1 MTHQNIL
8 NKPWFYFVLSLI
20 HQGLVFAPG
29 PFPNVFPDSGSYLAW
44 NPQRTPL
51 YPWILS
57 VAGSYQIVA
66 VIQILIFSLA
76 ALTFHVS
83 LRMVL
88 EKLIPEDSTLSPS
101 NLSPSNFSTSRIRQ
115 LFLWGGSLYFATNFE
130 FIQFSPTILTESLGI
145 SFFLFYFL
153 SLLAFR
159 NSRPGRA
166 QNALL
171 VLSFLLFPVILFL
184 LRPSFIFVPIVLSGF
199 LILQL
204 FQKEHIRTGAYA
216 LLCLCLYGG
225 TILSYAV
232 WNRVRLGHIAV
243 SDIGQHQIL
252 ANYMAQGML
261 TEEAA
266 KPEASARLKAFG
278 AAYDITKLDPEKKD
292 SQYLLFGQ
300 WQEMNPEKDLYTE
313 LVLVNRELLTRRP
326 FGYVKAALRNLSSLI
341 DGRASFNYYPIENRD
356 LVSKAYFW
364 IQFILDNLFCF
375 FWFVALGYYLMTFRK
390 RNFFGDENL
399 LFLLIASQFLTIAFV
414 GYSELRRQSIGV
426 GSIQIIFVI
435 SMWILMCRKR
445 LFNHSH

>member
-88 EKLIPEDSTLSPS
+88 EKLIPENSTLSPS

-159 NSRPGRA
+159 NSRPGA
-166 QNALL
+166 NPKCFACF
-171 VLSFLLFPVILFL
+171 VFSFFSGHFV
-184 LRPSFIFVPIVLSGF
+184 FIATKFYFCTDCFVGVSNSSTLPEKTYSNW
-199 LILQL
+199 
-204 FQKEHIRTGAYA
+204 
-216 LLCLCLYGG
+216 CLCPPLPLPLWGNDPF
-225 TILSYAV
+225 LCSLESSA
-232 WNRVRLGHIAV
+232 
-243 SDIGQHQIL
+243 IGPH
-252 ANYMAQGML
+252 
-261 TEEAA
+261 
-266 KPEASARLKAFG
+266 
-278 AAYDITKLDPEKKD
+278 
-292 SQYLLFGQ
+292 
-300 WQEMNPEKDLYTE
+300 
-313 LVLVNRELLTRRP
+313 
-326 FGYVKAALRNLSSLI
+326 
-341 DGRASFNYYPIENRD
+341 
-356 LVSKAYFW
+356 
-364 IQFILDNLFCF
+364 
-375 FWFVALGYYLMTFRK
+375 
-390 RNFFGDENL
+390 
-399 LFLLIASQFLTIAFV
+399 
-414 GYSELRRQSIGV
+414 
-426 GSIQIIFVI
+426 
-435 SMWILMCRKR
+435 CR
-445 LFNHSH
+445 F